1 MNKNFWVR
9 TESNRYSS
17 VLEARV
23 FWTIENFMDWKD
35 EEIGQSILSPSFR
48 VKHTSGSKETKWQI
62 ELFPKG
68 HITDALAGTDGQRLP
83 RVSVFLR
90 GISDLRKDHVAVSVS
105 IVDSHLNRIHEEKL
119 QHQPNTEKLSEDE
132 NMCYGD
138 GIGFLSWDDLVMC
151 ESDVIMPAW
160 KRVDS

>member
-1 MNKNFWVR
+1 MRSLLYIVTSSFMR
-9 TESNRYSS
+9 FYIDPAISYSMFS
-17 VLEARV
+17 EQL
-23 FWTIENFMDWKD
+23 ENFMDWKD

-48 VKHTSGSKETKWQI
+48 VKHTFCSKETKWQI

-119 QHQPNTEKLSEDE
+119 QHQPKNTEKLSFR
-132 NMCYGD
+132 NFSTIPNVG
-138 GIGFLSWDDLVMC
+138 
-151 ESDVIMPAW
+151 
-160 KRVDS
+160 